1 MIRSGFF
8 MALLCLCFIHAQS
21 QCLSGNC
28 QSGWSKYRFANGAL
42 YEGNMSN
49 GKIHGMGTLW
59 FANGDVYKGYWN
71 MNRREGEGILNT
83 VDGLSYQGTFANNQ
97 LHGHARIYDG
107 SGGYFE
113 GTWVNGVNTGGG
125 YYIST
130 DGVKTKGYWTGGG
143 FKAGALPA
151 IQETKEVLADCNL
164 VPCGSGRG
172 RMVFDDGS
180 VYAGFCLNGLP
191 DGEGECRYVNGEV
204 YRGHWNH
211 GRPSGMGHYTYTN
224 GVVLSGEWEDGNYI
238 DRPEKPASL
247 ATARKSTPDG
257 VTIYALIVGASRYD
271 HFESLKYTDDD
282 AYRLYAFLKSPEGGA
297 VPDDHIRILIDESA
311 VADNIFKSLDEI
323 IAMAGE
329 EDEVL
334 VYLAGHGLQGV
345 YVPTDSDGYRNQVP
359 YEEVRQRLDQ
369 CRARQKLVIADACFS
384 GSLLAAKTPMF
395 ESVDLFYKKLE
406 ASGGGT
412 AFLLSS
418 KSEEVSLEAQGLRQG
433 IFSHYLVEGLK
444 GEADADADK
453 LVTLKELYTYVY
465 THVRE
470 YSGNLQSPVLAG
482 DIDQSM
488 PLSCVR

>member
-1 MIRSGFF
+1 MIRSGFLLAF
-8 MALLCLCFIHAQS
+8 LCLYFNAAQA

-42 YEGNMSN
+42 YEGNMAN
-49 GKIHGMGTLW
+49 GKIQGMGTLW

-71 MNRREGEGILNT
+71 MNKREGEGILNT

-97 LHGHARIYDG
+97 LHGNARVYDG

-113 GTWVNGVNTGGG
+113 GAWVNGVNTTGG
-125 YYIST
+125 YYVSAK
-130 DGVKTKGYWTGGG
+130 GVRTRGYWTPAG
-143 FKAGALPA
+143 FKAGAPSA
-151 IQETKEVLADCNL
+151 AEATREELADCNL

-180 VYAGFCLNGLP
+180 VYTGFFLNGLP

-204 YRGHWNH
+204 YRGHWSH
-211 GRPSGMGHYTYTN
+211 GRPSGLGHYTYTN
-224 GVVLSGEWEDGNYI
+224 GVVMSGQWDEGKYI
-238 DRPEKPASL
+238 DRHDLSPSTGVSKT
-247 ATARKSTPDG
+247 ATGD
-257 VTIYALIVGASRYD
+257 VHIYALIVGASRYD

-311 VADNIFKSLDEI
+311 VADNIFKGLDDI

-345 YVPTDSDGYRNQVP
+345 YVPTDSDGYRNRVD
-359 YEEVRQRLDQ
+359 YEEVRERLSH

-395 ESVDLFYKKLE
+395 ESVDLFYKKLG

-418 KSEEVSLEAQGLRQG
+418 KSEEFSLESQGLRQG

-444 GEADADADK
+444 GEADTDADK
-453 LVTLKELYTYVY
+453 LVTLDELYTYVY
-465 THVRE
+465 ANVRE
-470 YSGNLQSPVLAG
+470 YSGNLQTPVLAG
-482 DIDQSM
+482 DIDRNM
-488 PLSCVR
+488 PLASIR